1 MKCINLRKSLGLLFM
16 FMMIPLWAMSQ
27 NVTVTGSV
35 KETGGDALPGVSIK
49 QVGTS
54 QGTITDLDGNYKL
67 TVPSNAKL
75 VFSFVGYQS
84 ETVSVG
90 GKTKINVTLKEDS
103 KTLDELVVVGYGTMK
118 KSDISGAVATVDR
131 DAMLKKAP
139 TNIGQALQGAAA
151 GVLVTQNDGSP
162 DGFASVRI
170 RGIGTINGSAD
181 PLYVVD
187 GVQVGT
193 DASFLNP
200 ADIEKIEVLKDASAT
215 AIYGSAGAN
224 GVIMVTT
231 RHGSKGHTQIQVTAD
246 FGVQTLPDKLK
257 TLGVDQ
263 FAATVREAKANDGA
277 GLYNNIWDS
286 KYDGKRNYIDWQ
298 KEMTRAAIKQQYG
311 VTASGGNDKSQYNFS
326 IGYLNN
332 DGLVV
337 NTNYNRLSARA
348 NVNVQPVKW
357 LKFGGDM
364 NFVHTEAHG
373 SNAGFNNNGNL
384 SSLRDLAYWTP
395 TLDYLDGNVAGGTL
409 VNVNLVNPDGSYG
422 CGYLNTSDGW
432 EGMTK
437 NSSNPYAAQME
448 KTNQMN
454 RGNRMFLSAFLDI
467 EFMKGLN
474 LHSIASYTVNTWEG
488 GDFTGGVKRYNYI
501 GGALTEMD
509 LQAAGVDNRYSF
521 SLNQSHGN
529 SLGIETYLTYNWKT
543 DFNDLTLMVGNS
555 VGKYYGSYVSAS
567 ANTFPSADNRLMSL
581 STNADSREGNGGF
594 NADSRSISYYGRA
607 IYNLFDRYIFTGTIR
622 RDGSSNFGSGNRWG
636 TFPSAA
642 LAWRISE
649 EPFMKNVKSIS
660 NLKLRLGWG
669 QTGNAGN
676 MAGRAV
682 AALSTGD
689 VNYNVYPQG
698 GNIGTTSDRTVVA
711 GYKSLL
717 VDSNL
722 KWETNEQTNIG
733 LDFGILNGDLN
744 VSLDYF
750 IRKSKDLLLSQ
761 QVRPSTG
768 FTTVYTNYG
777 EIDNYGFEF
786 NLTYNK
792 RLSKDWAIN
801 ATLNGSSL
809 KNEVKNMGDPLYSTN
824 DGGTGNGNVG
834 AVGAASSFYWGGHSI
849 CKEGEAVGSFYG
861 YQVEG
866 IWQSQAEIDAA
877 NAAAK
882 EKGFNAYDVISAS
895 YAPGDF
901 KYKDLDGDGHVD
913 TNDRTILG
921 NGIPKF
927 NYGINL
933 GATYKNWDFN
943 MYMYGVL
950 GQKILSY
957 SAMRLSTVYSSDD
970 QTFPN
975 ILAENYD
982 KVWRSGNEAGAS
994 LPRLTV
1000 LDNNHNVRCS
1010 DAWVKNGDFLRIS
1023 TIQIGYTLPKTTA
1036 NMLGI
1041 TNARVYASVQN
1052 LFTISG
1058 YNKYGDPECG
1068 QNSVLY
1074 SGLDTGRYPMPRT
1087 FMLGLNVTF

>member
-1 MKCINLRKSLGLLFM
+1 MGLLLI

-27 NVTVTGSV
+27 NVTVMGSV
-35 KETGGDALPGVSIK
+35 NEAGGDALPGVSIK

-54 QGTITDLDGNYKL
+54 NGTITDLDGNYKI
-67 TVPSNAKL
+67 TVPPNAKL
-75 VFSFVGYQS
+75 VFSFIGYRP
-84 ETVSVG
+84 ETISVG
-90 GKTKINVTLKEDS
+90 GKSKINVILKEDS
-103 KTLDELVVVGYGTMK
+103 KTLDELVVVGYGTMR
-118 KSDISGAVATVDR
+118 KSDISGSVATVDR

-151 GVLVTQNDGSP
+151 GVLVTQNDGTP
-162 DGFASVRI
+162 DGFAAVRI

-231 RHGSKGHTQIQVTAD
+231 RQGTKGHTQIQVTAD
-246 FGVQTLPDKLK
+246 FGVQTLPNELK
-257 TLGVDQ
+257 TLGIDE
-263 FAATVREAKANDGA
+263 FASSVREAKANDGA
-277 GLYNNIWDS
+277 GIYNNIWDQ

-298 KEMTRAAIKQQYG
+298 KEMTHAAVKQQYG
-311 VTASGGNDKSQYNFS
+311 ITASGGNDKSQYNFS
-326 IGYLNN
+326 LGYLDN

-337 NTNYNRLSARA
+337 NSNYNRLSARA

-395 TLDYLDGNVAGGTL
+395 TLDYLVNNAANGTY
-409 VNVNLVNPDGSYG
+409 VGVNLVNPDGSYG
-422 CGYLNTSDGW
+422 CGYLGTSDGW

-437 NSSNPYAAQME
+437 NSANPYASQME
-448 KTNQMN
+448 KTNQIN
-454 RGNRMFLSAFLDI
+454 RGNRMFLSAFFDI

-474 LHSIASYTVNTWEG
+474 LHSIASYTVNTFEG
-488 GDFTGGVKRYNYI
+488 GDFTGGSKRYNYI
-501 GGALTEMD
+501 NGNLTEMD
-509 LQAAGVDNRYSF
+509 LSAAGVDNRYSF
-521 SLNQSHGN
+521 SLNQNHGN
-529 SLGIETYLTYNWKT
+529 NLGIETYLTYNWKT
-543 DFNDLTLMVGNS
+543 SFNDLTLMVGNS
-555 VGKYYGSYVSAS
+555 VSKYYGSYVSAN
-567 ANTFPSADNRLMSL
+567 ANTFASPDNRVMSL
-581 STNADSREGNGGF
+581 SINPSSREGNGGF
-594 NADSRSISYYGRA
+594 NADSRTISYYGRA
-607 IYNLFDRYIFTGTIR
+607 IYNLFDRYIFTGTVR
-622 RDGSSNFGSGNRWG
+622 RDGSSNFGAGNRWG

-649 EPFMKNVKSIS
+649 EPFMKDVKIIN
-660 NLKLRLGWG
+660 NLKLRIGWG

-682 AALSTGD
+682 PALSTSD
-689 VNYNVYPQG
+689 VNYNVYSQG
-698 GNIGTTSDRTVVA
+698 GTMGISGNRTVSS
-711 GYKSLL
+711 GFKQLL
-717 VDSNL
+717 VDTNL

-733 LDFGILNGDLN
+733 VDFGILNGDLN
-744 VSLDYF
+744 ITLDYF
-750 IRKSKDLLLSQ
+750 IRKSKNLLIDQ
-761 QVRPSTG
+761 QIRPSTG
-768 FTTVYTNYG
+768 YTSIYTNYG
-777 EIDNYGFEF
+777 EIDNHGLEF

-792 RLSKDWAIN
+792 RLNKDWSIN

-809 KNEVKNMGDPLYSTN
+809 KNKVKNMGYPLYSTN

-834 AVGAASSFYWGGHSI
+834 AVGAAASFYWGGHSI
-849 CKEGEAVGSFYG
+849 CMNGEAVGSFYG
-861 YQVEG
+861 YKVAG
-866 IWQSQAEIDAA
+866 IWKNQAEIDAA

-882 EKGFNAYDVISAS
+882 AKNFNAYDAISAS

-901 KYKDLDGDGHVD
+901 KYEDVNGDGHVD
-913 TNDRTILG
+913 ANDRVILG
-921 NGIPKF
+921 NGIPKL
-927 NYGINL
+927 NYGISL
-933 GATYKNWDFN
+933 GATYKNWDFS

-950 GQKILSY
+950 GQQILSY
-957 SAMRLSTVYSSDD
+957 SAMRLSTVFSADD

-975 ILAENYD
+975 ILKDSYD
-982 KVWRSGNEAGAS
+982 RVWRSGNEANAT

-1010 DAWVKNGDFLRIS
+1010 DAWVKNGDFLRLS
-1023 TIQIGYTLPKTTA
+1023 NFQIGYTLP
-1036 NMLGI
+1036 NMIINKIGI
-1041 TNARVYASVQN
+1041 TKARVYAAVQN
-1052 LFTISG
+1052 LLTISG

-1068 QNSVLY
+1068 QNSVLF
-1074 SGLDTGRYPMPRT
+1074 SGLDSGRYPMPRI
-1087 FMLGLNVTF
+1087 FMFGLNVTF

>member
-1 MKCINLRKSLGLLFM
+1 MGLLLI

-27 NVTVTGSV
+27 NVTVMGSV
-35 KETGGDALPGVSIK
+35 NEAGGDALPGVSIK

-54 QGTITDLDGNYKL
+54 NGTITDLDGNYKI
-67 TVPSNAKL
+67 TVPPNAKL
-75 VFSFVGYQS
+75 VFSFIGYRP
-84 ETVSVG
+84 ETISVG
-90 GKTKINVTLKEDS
+90 GKSKINVILKEDS
-103 KTLDELVVVGYGTMK
+103 KTLDELVVVGYGTMR
-118 KSDISGAVATVDR
+118 KSDISGSVATVDR

-151 GVLVTQNDGSP
+151 GVLVTQNDGTP
-162 DGFASVRI
+162 DGFAAVRI

-224 GVIMVTT
+224 GVIMVST
-231 RHGSKGHTQIQVTAD
+231 RQGQRGHIQIQVTAD
-246 FGVQTLPDKLK
+246 FGIQTLPNELK
-257 TLGVDQ
+257 TMGIDQ
-263 FAATVREAKANDGA
+263 FASTVREAKANDNHGI
-277 GLYNNIWDS
+277 YNYVWDQ

-298 KEMTRAAIKQQYG
+298 KEMTHAALKQQYG
-311 VTASGGNDKSQYNFS
+311 VTASGGTDKSQYNFS
-326 IGYLNN
+326 LGYLDN
-332 DGLVV
+332 DGLIV
-337 NTNYNRLSARA
+337 NSNYNRLSARA

-395 TLDYLDGNVAGGTL
+395 TLDYLTNNAVDGTL

-422 CGYLNTSDGW
+422 CGFLRTSDGW
-432 EGMTK
+432 EGMTV
-437 NSSNPYAAQME
+437 NSANPYASQME
-448 KTNQMN
+448 KTHQMN
-454 RGNRMFLSAFLDI
+454 RGNRMFLSAFFDI

-474 LHSIASYTVNTWEG
+474 LHSIASYTVNTFEG

-501 GGALTEMD
+501 GGNLTEMD
-509 LQAAGVDNRYSF
+509 LDKAGIDNRYTF
-521 SLNQSHGN
+521 SLNQNHGN
-529 SLGIETYLTYNWKT
+529 NLGIETYLTYNWKT
-543 DFNDLTLMVGNS
+543 SFNDLTLMVGNS
-555 VGKYYGSYVSAS
+555 VSKYFGSYVSAG
-567 ANTFPSADNRLMSL
+567 ANTFPSSDNRLMGL
-581 STNADSREGNGGF
+581 STNLSSREGNGGF
-594 NADSRSISYYGRA
+594 NPDFRGISYYGRA

-622 RDGSSNFGSGNRWG
+622 RDGSSNFGTGNRWG

-649 EPFMKNVKSIS
+649 EPFMKDVKIIS

-682 AALSTGD
+682 SALSTGD
-689 VNYNVYPQG
+689 VNYNVYSQG
-698 GNIGTTSDRTVVA
+698 GTMGISGNRSVISGF
-711 GYKSLL
+711 KSLL
-717 VDSNL
+717 VDTNL

-733 LDFGILNGDLN
+733 VDFGILNGDLN
-744 VSLDYF
+744 ITLDYF
-750 IRKSKDLLLSQ
+750 IRKSKDLLLNEQ
-761 QVRPSTG
+761 IRPSTG
-768 FTTVYTNYG
+768 YTSIYTNYG
-777 EIDNYGFEF
+777 EIDNHGLEF

-792 RLSKDWAIN
+792 RLTKDWSIN

-809 KNEVKNMGDPLYSTN
+809 KNKVKNMGDPLYSTN
-824 DGGTGNGNVG
+824 DGGTSNGNVG
-834 AVGAASSFYWGGHSI
+834 AIGSASSFYWGNHSI
-849 CKEGEAVGSFYG
+849 CMDGEAVGSFYG
-861 YQVEG
+861 YKVAG
-866 IWQSQAEIDAA
+866 IWKNQAEIDAT

-882 EKGFNAYDVISAS
+882 AKNKDYSAYDAIAAS

-901 KYKDLDGDGHVD
+901 KYEDVNGDGHVD
-913 TNDRTILG
+913 SKDMVILG
-921 NGIPKF
+921 NGIPKL
-927 NYGINL
+927 NYGISL
-933 GATYKNWDFN
+933 GATYKNWDFS

-950 GQKILSY
+950 GQHILSY
-957 SAMRLSTVYSSDD
+957 SAMRLSTVFSADD

-975 ILAENYD
+975 ILKDSYD
-982 KVWRSGNEAGAS
+982 KVWRKGNESTAT

-1000 LDNNHNVRCS
+1000 VDNNHNVRCS
-1010 DAWVKNGDFLRIS
+1010 DAWVKNGDFLRLS
-1023 TIQIGYTLPKTTA
+1023 NLQVGYTLPKMIA
-1036 NMLGI
+1036 SKVGI
-1041 TNARVYASVQN
+1041 TNARIYVAVQN
-1052 LFTISG
+1052 LLTISG

-1068 QNSVLY
+1068 QSSVLF

-1087 FMLGLNVTF
+1087 FMFGLNVTF